1 MMICLSCRRDPAGY
15 QAKEDFGQN
24 LGQIWGKPLFV
35 APSTPTTARAR
46 YLFGLWVGQDRSQS
60 PLYFVSQEKET
71 HSQVGHNHDGEDDD
85 DVDHGETG
93 EVDLRCGAR
102 EM

>member
-1 MMICLSCRRDPAGY
+1 M
-15 QAKEDFGQN
+15 
-24 LGQIWGKPLFV
+24 FV
-35 APSTPTTARAR
+35 APSSPTTARAR
-46 YLFGLWVGQDRSQS
+46 YLIGLDRSQS
-60 PLYFVSQEKET
+60 PLYFVSQENET

-93 EVDLRCGAR
+93 EVELRCGAR